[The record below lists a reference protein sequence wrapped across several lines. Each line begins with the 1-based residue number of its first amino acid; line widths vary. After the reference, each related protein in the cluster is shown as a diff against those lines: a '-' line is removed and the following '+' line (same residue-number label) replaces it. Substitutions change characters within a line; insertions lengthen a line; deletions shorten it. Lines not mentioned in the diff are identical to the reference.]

1 MKFRICF
8 LLLITLLVC
17 QSHDASAQ
25 FWKEWFKKSE
35 KKRKPA
41 PKRDLKEK
49 PEPEKPKA
57 SKKKKKRDIE
67 YPTSVIKSVYRIDVL
82 APLYLDEL
90 VKDNK
95 PTFKGRLPEKAAPIV
110 SFIEGVQLAA
120 DTFSTQGYRYE
131 IYIHDVADSGRSLEG
146 LIADGVLDS
155 TDLIIGAISAQQIPA
170 VAAFA
175 RDRQIN
181 FISALSPSDG
191 DVKDNPYF
199 TLLQPTLDAHC
210 EYVVK
215 AIEKKYPA
223 KKFTLLYRNSV
234 PVDENA
240 FSYVM
245 DDVQDEAEVNLISLD
260 SGFARNKLLRYIDS
274 NVVNVLLVAVLDND
288 YAESLMKQLH
298 DWYPAYDFEVFGMPS
313 WKMMSS
319 LKDPAAYPNVAV
331 SVSFPFYFDPTTQSG
346 RAVVNGYKKAFGGR
360 PNDMVYRGY
369 ETMIWYGYLLR
380 KYGMTFNKEVGDNGG
395 APFTRFDVK
404 AKWDEDDNLL
414 YHVNK
419 HLYLYRYRSGS
430 FMVEQ

>member
-8 LLLITLLVC
+8 LLLVTLMVC

-41 PKRDLKEK
+41 PKKDLKEK
-49 PEPEKPKA
+49 PEPEK
-57 SKKKKKRDIE
+57 SKPSKKKKRDIE
-67 YPTSVIKSVYRIDVL
+67 YPTSVVKSVYRVDVL

-90 VKDNK
+90 VKDNR

-120 DTFSTQGYRYE
+120 DTFSTQGYRFE
-131 IYIHDVADSGRSLEG
+131 IYIHDVTDSNRSLEK
-146 LIADGVLDS
+146 LIADGVIDS
-155 TDLIIGAISAQQIPA
+155 TDLIIGAISSQQIPP

-175 RDRQIN
+175 KKRQIN
-181 FISALSPSDG
+181 FVSALSPADG

-215 AIEKKYPA
+215 AIEKKYPD

-245 DDVQDEAEVNLISLD
+245 DDVEDEDELNMIPLD
-260 SGFARNKLLRYIDS
+260 SGFSKDKLLSYIDS
-274 NVVNVLLVAVLDND
+274 NVINILLVAVLDND
-288 YAESLMKQLH
+288 YAESLLKQLY

-313 WKMMSS
+313 WKMMGS
-319 LKDPAAYPNVAV
+319 LKDAAAYPNVAV
-331 SVSFPFYFDPTTQSG
+331 NITFPFYFDPTTQSG
-346 RAVVNGYKKAFGGR
+346 RAVANNYKRNYGGR
-360 PNDMVYRGY
+360 PNDLVYRGY

-380 KYGMTFNKEVGDNGG
+380 KYGMTFNKDVGDSGV

-404 AKWDEDDNLL
+404 PKWDTDDNLL
-414 YHVNK
+414 YNVNK
-419 HLYLYRYRSGS
+419 HMYLYRYRSGS
-430 FMVEQ
+430 YMVEQ